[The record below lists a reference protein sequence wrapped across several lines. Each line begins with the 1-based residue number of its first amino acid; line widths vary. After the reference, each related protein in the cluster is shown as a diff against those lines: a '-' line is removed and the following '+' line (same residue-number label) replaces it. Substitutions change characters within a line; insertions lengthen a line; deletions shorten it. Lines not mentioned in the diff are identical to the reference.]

1 MDRFLVAV
9 GALAGAGAVALAAL
23 RAHVLAPR
31 LDPASL
37 AMLDSALAIQA
48 WHAPAL
54 LAVAA
59 LAGRWG
65 GAALRLAG
73 VGLAAGLVLF
83 CGAVLLRALTGV
95 SLGPVAPVGGALLIL
110 GWLSLLAAAL
120 TRRG

>member
-1 MDRFLVAV
+1 MDRLLVAV

-31 LDPASL
+31 LDTASL

-54 LAVAA
+54 LAVAV

-65 GAALRLAG
+65 GTALRLEVREG
-73 VGLAAGLVLF
+73 
-83 CGAVLLRALTGV
+83 
-95 SLGPVAPVGGALLIL
+95 
-110 GWLSLLAAAL
+110 
-120 TRRG
+120 